1 MDTHYVKPSSYVCL
15 LLFMLLFKLFF
26 IFLFLLKNICPLN
39 MSSIVYAQV
48 IFKDRL
54 FKFST
59 LPTTD
64 TSSTIGMP
72 STRHL
77 HIYHIYRYFF
87 FVTFMYAVY
96 RFSFL
101 HWANVYVT
109 HIIAKMVSAK
119 NIFSAQWSLKF
130 VGYDVVVSNN
140 LYVLEASF
148 CYALHILN
156 MVVLHRV

>member
-1 MDTHYVKPSSYVCL
+1 
-15 LLFMLLFKLFF
+15 
-26 IFLFLLKNICPLN
+26 

-109 HIIAKMVSAK
+109 NIIAKMVSAK
-119 NIFSAQWSLKF
+119 NIFSA
-130 VGYDVVVSNN
+130 
-140 LYVLEASF
+140 
-148 CYALHILN
+148 
-156 MVVLHRV
+156 

>member
-1 MDTHYVKPSSYVCL
+1 
-15 LLFMLLFKLFF
+15 
-26 IFLFLLKNICPLN
+26 

-109 HIIAKMVSAK
+109 LIIAKMVSAK
-119 NIFSAQWSLKF
+119 NLFSA
-130 VGYDVVVSNN
+130 
-140 LYVLEASF
+140 
-148 CYALHILN
+148 
-156 MVVLHRV
+156 